1 MELIIQEELL
11 ATKYKEVSIEYHGC
25 RANKTTD
32 DEAELELE
40 TRGNYSA
47 AGLRAKE
54 YFAAM

>member
-1 MELIIQEELL
+1 MIQEELL
-11 ATKYKEVSIEYHGC
+11 ATKYKEASIEYHGW
-25 RANKTTD
+25 RANETTD

-40 TRGNYSA
+40 TRGDYSA

>member
-1 MELIIQEELL
+1 M
-11 ATKYKEVSIEYHGC
+11 ATKYKEASIEYHGWK
-25 RANKTTD
+25 ANETAD

-40 TRGNYSA
+40 TRGDYSA